1 MAIQDLFEKGQV
13 TEETAML
20 YCTNKG
26 IMSRGID
33 RIKKLK
39 GEEMHSGGLKLDIKY
54 GKRL

>member
-39 GEEMHSGGLKLDIKY
+39 GEALHSGGLKLDIKY